1 MWFEMTPHGMR
12 EIADDEILARADQS
26 KARREM
32 DGPAL
37 YPWQI
42 PGTGHYIPSPH
53 NHTYGGC
60 HAHCYRCPRR

>member
-12 EIADDEILARADQS
+12 EISEDEILARADQI
-26 KARREM
+26 KTRREM

-60 HAHCYRCPRR
+60 HACCYRCPLR

>member
-1 MWFEMTPHGMR
+1 MWFEMAPHGMR
-12 EIADDEILARADQS
+12 EITDDEILARADQI

-37 YPWQI
+37 CPWQI

-53 NHTYGGC
+53 NHTHGGC

>member
-1 MWFEMTPHGMR
+1 MFECTSHGIR
-12 EIADDEILARADQS
+12 ELTDDEILLRAEQI
-26 KARREM
+26 KARRVM
-32 DGPAL
+32 DGATL

-60 HAHCYRCPRR
+60 HACCYRCPS